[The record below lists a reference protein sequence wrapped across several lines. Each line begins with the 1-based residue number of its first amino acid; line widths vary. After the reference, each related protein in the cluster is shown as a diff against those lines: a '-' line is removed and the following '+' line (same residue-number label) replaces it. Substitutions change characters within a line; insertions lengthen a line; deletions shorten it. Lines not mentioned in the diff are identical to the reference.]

1 MGWHWT
7 FNPER
12 LVLNEG
18 SIPSGCTI
26 MDYKRIERIFKQTFS
41 QKIGTTL
48 RSIWQS
54 ITRGWTDADLIDL
67 DVLIARELLPQFRR
81 FQELN
86 DCVPGGLTEEEW
98 KAILEQI
105 CKAFEFICQGKEKIV
120 EHKKEI
126 DKGLELFVKHYF
138 DLWW

>member
-1 MGWHWT
+1 
-7 FNPER
+7 
-12 LVLNEG
+12 
-18 SIPSGCTI
+18 

-54 ITRGWTDADLIDL
+54 ITRGWTDADLRDL
-67 DVLIARELLPQFRR
+67 DVLIARDMLPKFRR

-86 DCVPGGLTEEEW
+86 DCIPASFGSNESKIPGGLTEEEW